1 MSTLLG
7 EKGRTIATFIIAGVV
22 LSAVIAVI
30 AYAVALIVKLPV
42 SSFSEMHRAG
52 LNATGV
58 NATESVSV
66 QVGNE
71 TLLLDS
77 PRNPALKTI
86 SSPVFTLLSVL
97 ASILTHPVTL
107 AVLIALT
114 LVAYALMEK

>member
-1 MSTLLG
+1 MSAFFG

-22 LSAVIAVI
+22 LSAVIAII
-30 AYAVALIVKLPV
+30 AYVVALIVKLSA

-58 NATESVSV
+58 NATESVAV

-77 PRNPALKTI
+77 PRNPALRDI
-86 SSPVFTLLSVL
+86 SSPLFSLLSVI

>member
-1 MSTLLG
+1 MSSLLG

-22 LSAVIAVI
+22 LSAVIATI
-30 AYAVALIVKLPV
+30 AYAVALIVKLPAQG
-42 SSFSEMHRAG
+42 FSEMHRAG
-52 LNATGV
+52 LNTTGV
-58 NATESVSV
+58 NATESVAV

-77 PRNPALKTI
+77 PRNSALRSI
-86 SSPVFTLLSVL
+86 SSPLFTLLSVI

>member
-1 MSTLLG
+1 MSALFG
-7 EKGRTIATFIIAGVV
+7 ERGRTIATFIIAGVV
-22 LSAVIAVI
+22 LSAVIAII
-30 AYAVALIVKLPV
+30 AYAVALIVKLPL
-42 SSFSEMHRAG
+42 SGFSEAHRAG

-58 NATESVSV
+58 NATENVTV

-71 TLLLDS
+71 TLLLSS
-77 PRNPALKTI
+77 PRNPALRTV
-86 SSPVFTLLSVL
+86 SSPLLTLLSVI

>member
-1 MSTLLG
+1 
-7 EKGRTIATFIIAGVV
+7 V
-22 LSAVIAVI
+22 LSAVIATI
-30 AYAVALIVKLPV
+30 AYAVALIVKLPAQ
-42 SSFSEMHRAG
+42 SFSEMHRAG

-58 NATESVSV
+58 NATERVSV

-71 TLLLDS
+71 TLLLDK
-77 PRNPALKTI
+77 PHNPALRAV
-86 SSPVFTLLSVL
+86 SSPLFTLLSVL

>member
-7 EKGRTIATFIIAGVV
+7 EKGRTIATFIVAGVM
-22 LSAVIAVI
+22 LSAVIAII
-30 AYAVALIVKLPV
+30 AYAVALIAKLPA

-71 TLLLDS
+71 TLLLDN

-86 SSPVFTLLSVL
+86 SSPVFTLLSVF